1 MERKRVVV
9 AGCRYYNERDKF
21 NTFVDETLKII
32 GSDITILS
40 GHCSGVDTMA
50 EMYAEE
56 HGMPVEIFK
65 PDRKRYGRGGGPVR
79 NKQMIESCDVV
90 IAFWDG
96 VSRGTRNLLDPA
108 EKYNRRIFIFNINT
122 EELQ

>member
-1 MERKRVVV
+1 M
-9 AGCRYYNERDKF
+9 RYSL

-40 GHCSGVDTMA
+40 GHCSGVDTTA

-56 HGMPVEIFK
+56 HGLPVEIFK

-96 VSRGTRNLLDPA
+96 VSRGTKIFLNWQKSITDVFSYSISVM
-108 EKYNRRIFIFNINT
+108 KGYNNIT
-122 EELQ
+122 FV